1 MIVKGAYFRNG
12 KSRING
18 KGVGAVLLDGGQ
30 GGQSSY
36 ESPADWMATIK
47 RGGSIAS
54 TFSDIQDHLATG
66 EPFRNGTHKRPPMSV
81 DWIAH
86 NALGMGI
93 PQGSPKHNALG
104 MGIPQPAPTIMPVR
118 PPAMRRP
125 VGLGA
130 HQIARISSLMMK
142 SSSPKPKAIHF
153 SL

>member
-1 MIVKGAYFRNG
+1 MLVKSAYFRNG

-47 RGGSIAS
+47 HGGSIA
-54 TFSDIQDHLATG
+54 A
-66 EPFRNGTHKRPPMSV
+66 
-81 DWIAH
+81 A
-86 NALGMGI
+86 
-93 PQGSPKHNALG
+93 KHNALG
-104 MGIPQPAPTIMPVR
+104 MGIQQPAPTIMPVR
-118 PPAMRRP
+118 SPPMRRP
-125 VGLGA
+125 VGSGA
-130 HQIARISSLMMK
+130 HHIARISSLMMK

>member
-1 MIVKGAYFRNG
+1 MSNCLSLIDMLVKSAYFRNG

-47 RGGSIAS
+47 HGGAIA
-54 TFSDIQDHLATG
+54 A
-66 EPFRNGTHKRPPMSV
+66 
-81 DWIAH
+81 A
-86 NALGMGI
+86 
-93 PQGSPKHNALG
+93 KHNALG
-104 MGIPQPAPTIMPVR
+104 ILQPAPTTMPVR
-118 PPAMRRP
+118 QPPMRRP

-130 HQIARISSLMMK
+130 HQIAKISSLMMK

>member
-36 ESPADWMATIK
+36 ESPADWLATIK
-47 RGGSIAS
+47 HGGSIAS
-54 TFSDIQDHLATG
+54 TFTDIQDHLATG

-93 PQGSPKHNALG
+93 Q
-104 MGIPQPAPTIMPVR
+104 QPAPTIMPVR
-118 PPAMRRP
+118 SPPMRVPPAMRRP

-130 HQIARISSLMMK
+130 HQIAKISSLMMK

>member
-1 MIVKGAYFRNG
+1 MLVKSAYFRNG

-47 RGGSIAS
+47 HGGSVA
-54 TFSDIQDHLATG
+54 A
-66 EPFRNGTHKRPPMSV
+66 
-81 DWIAH
+81 A
-86 NALGMGI
+86 
-93 PQGSPKHNALG
+93 KHNALG
-104 MGIPQPAPTIMPVR
+104 MGIQQPAPTIMPVR
-118 PPAMRRP
+118 SPPMRVPPAMRRP